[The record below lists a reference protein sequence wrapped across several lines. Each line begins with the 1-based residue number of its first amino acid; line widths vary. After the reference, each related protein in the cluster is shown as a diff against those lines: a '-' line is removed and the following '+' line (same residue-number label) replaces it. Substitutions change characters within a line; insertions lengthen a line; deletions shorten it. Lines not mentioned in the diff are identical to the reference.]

1 MNKKAFAALTA
12 ATLLF
17 AGCTS
22 GSANSSSAAGETSNT
37 AYVDHDGQDVSATVT
52 KKDGKITG
60 VTIDETTEDGKI
72 KKELGA
78 EYDMKRASGIGKEWN
93 EQVEFLEK
101 YIVENGPEA
110 VKLDA
115 DGYAEDEDVKS
126 GCTINLSA
134 IMEALDEAAAK

>member
-60 VTIDETTEDGKI
+60 VTIDETTEDGKT
-72 KKELGA
+72 KKRTRCRVRHEECFRHRQG
-78 EYDMKRASGIGKEWN
+78 
-93 EQVEFLEK
+93 
-101 YIVENGPEA
+101 
-110 VKLDA
+110 
-115 DGYAEDEDVKS
+115 
-126 GCTINLSA
+126 
-134 IMEALDEAAAK
+134 MERTG

>member
-60 VTIDETTEDGKI
+60 VTIDETTEDGK
-72 KKELGA
+72 KK
-78 EYDMKRASGIGKEWN
+78 KNS
-93 EQVEFLEK
+93 V
-101 YIVENGPEA
+101 P
-110 VKLDA
+110 
-115 DGYAEDEDVKS
+115 S
-126 GCTINLSA
+126 TT
-134 IMEALDEAAAK
+134 